1 MIHSA
6 ISGTTI
12 SGYRSYL
19 VRFWQSHEESGW
31 HASAQ
36 CVQTGSTHL
45 FGEIEQLLQFLRTEF
60 DSRPPPADRE
70 QAPSVAHPLRSDA
83 AANSAEEE
91 SHARKL
97 G

>member
-1 MIHSA
+1 MLDS
-6 ISGTTI
+6 SSLGTTT

-19 VRFWQSHEESGW
+19 VRFWRSHEDSRW

-36 CVQTGSTHL
+36 CVQTGSTSL

-60 DSRPPPADRE
+60 DSSPTPAEGKHD
-70 QAPSVAHPLRSDA
+70 PS
-83 AANSAEEE
+83 AANPLCGSAETNLAEGE
-91 SHARKL
+91 SDEREL